1 MGRRIEIEIDGA
13 LYTGAT
19 PSAKDQ
25 LEMLQIATKNSV
37 LPALGD
43 NASDMGLAV
52 ALASMDA
59 LSLNRLKDLCIKN
72 GKIVRDADSIPVAE
86 NLFQDAIQNY
96 LLLLGKVLQENIG
109 PFWKLSAGS
118 ENGASAAAATSETEA
133 E

>member
-1 MGRRIEIEIDGA
+1 MGRKIEVEIDGVT
-13 LYTGAT
+13 YSGAT

-43 NASDMGLAV
+43 SASDMGLAV

-59 LSLNRLKDLCIKN
+59 LSLNRLKELCIKN

-86 NLFQDAIQNY
+86 NLFQDQIQNY
-96 LLLLGKVLQENIG
+96 LLLLGRVLKENIG
-109 PFWKLSAGS
+109 PFWTLSAGS
-118 ENGASAAAATSETEA
+118 ENGASETTSETTA

>member
-1 MGRRIEIEIDGA
+1 MGRRIEIEIDGV

-25 LEMLQIATKNSV
+25 LEMLQIATKNGV
-37 LPALGD
+37 LPALGET
-43 NASDMGLAV
+43 ASDMGLAV
-52 ALASMDA
+52 ALANMDA

-96 LLLLGKVLQENIG
+96 LLLLGRVLKENIG

-118 ENGASAAAATSETEA
+118 ENGASATATNETTAA
-133 E
+133 